1 MPLRPHPM
9 EMFSPAAMEGNEYVT
24 RQCKSIEAFDRH
36 VKDVCNRFGYELTPE
51 RTLLQESQA
60 LADVPFLSPSLRA
73 ACLRFAHWL
82 ENAHSI
88 ETARAGLPGWPAC
101 RPTTSARPD
110 MDRIAMKGNNPCRW

>member
-9 EMFSPAAMEGNEYVT
+9 EMFSPAAMEGCEYVT

-36 VKDVCNRFGYELTPE
+36 VKDVCTRFGYELTPE

-82 ENAHSI
+82 ECTQHRDRPRGTSRL
-88 ETARAGLPGWPAC
+88 ARLPADDERTP
-101 RPTTSARPD
+101 
-110 MDRIAMKGNNPCRW
+110 